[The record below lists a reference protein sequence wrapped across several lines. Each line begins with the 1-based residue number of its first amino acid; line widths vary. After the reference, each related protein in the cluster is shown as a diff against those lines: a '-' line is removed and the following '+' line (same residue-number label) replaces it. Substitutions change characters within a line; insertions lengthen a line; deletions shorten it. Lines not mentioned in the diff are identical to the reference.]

1 MFFLKSK
8 PMWAKNEEKTMNY
21 HLVLRAENQDLNNT
35 VLYITAAYAYRLTVN
50 GEFVAFGPARTA
62 EGYARVDAVSLDRFK
77 GKPSEIIIEVA
88 GYNCRSYVCVKQ
100 DSFVTAELR
109 RGDEVI
115 LATEDFKAYE
125 NTRTV
130 RKTLRYSGQ
139 RQFTEVYDD
148 RCELYCADSEV
159 MPSRV
164 DNGIKYLERHVQY
177 PEYDRVDASL
187 SGCGEFSFSKEL
199 AESKFFSVFMG
210 KSDWGAF
217 EDDEIDFDP
226 HTFVRGSKFIAD
238 RSVNPALLKEGEY
251 AVFDLGKIYSG
262 FINWE
267 LTSLEDSDVIIAYSE
282 MCFDED
288 FEYTTLAA
296 RNAIEQLLPIDKSGK
311 FSSFEPYTARFVAVL
326 VKSGCVDLKGV
337 SVTTYEKPLDGVK
350 EYKGNDNDLKRIYNA
365 AIRSFCHNAVDLYT
379 DCPSRERAG
388 WLCDSFFASKA
399 EYELFGSHTVEDNF
413 LENYVLFEKYENLPK
428 GVLPMCYPADATYPE
443 DGGFIPQWNLWYIL
457 EVYEYLTL
465 RNKTADKEPFKKSL
479 LGVLD
484 FFSKYENEDGLV
496 ERLPSWNFVE
506 WSTAN
511 EWTND
516 LNYPTN
522 FLYSE
527 ALLRVGKLY
536 GSDELIKKAEAIRK
550 KVIELS
556 FDGEKFLDHS
566 VRNSEGVLEN
576 QPHVSAAAQYYAAL
590 FGGIDLYNDKY
601 SKLLRHIK
609 EDFANLDKRDIDFVP
624 VNAFVGF
631 YLRMELLM
639 RLGEKTL
646 LEANVKEFFAET
658 VKYTDTLWENRDRIG
673 SFDHGFSSYVVLAI
687 NSIIK

>member
-1 MFFLKSK
+1 MFFLKAK

-21 HLVLRAENQDLNNT
+21 HLVLRAENQDLNIT

-148 RCELYCADSEV
+148 RCELYCNDREIALYQ
-159 MPSRV
+159 V

-199 AESKFFSVFMG
+199 AELKFFSVFMG

-238 RSVNPALLKEGEY
+238 RSVNLSLLKEGEY

-267 LTSLEDSDVIIAYSE
+267 LSSLENSDVIIAYSE

-296 RNAIEQLLPIDKSGK
+296 RNAIEQLLPAGKNVKS
-311 FSSFEPYTARFVAVL
+311 SSFEPYTARFVAVL

-388 WLCDSFFASKA
+388 WLCDSYFSAKA
-399 EYELFGSHTVEDNF
+399 EFELFGNHTVEDDF

-428 GVLPMCYPADATYPE
+428 GVLPMCYPADATCPE

-609 EDFANLDKRDIDFVP
+609 EDFANLDKRDIEFVP